1 MNNLQNLP
9 QQSGV
14 LATKLFI
21 PRARADIISR
31 PRLTEVMNEAVRRR
45 LTLVSAPAGFGKTT
59 LLSEWIPRS
68 ERCVTWVSL
77 DRNDNDPVR
86 FWTYV
91 IHALQA
97 LQPDLGKKTLGLLQS
112 PEPLPHTLIM
122 TSLINEINTFPDN
135 FALVLDDYHLIEL
148 PAIHQAIAFL
158 LDHLPL
164 HLHIAILTRIDPPL
178 PLARLRARGQLT
190 EIRAERLRFSAGECR
205 QFLQQVMGL
214 NLTEAQVTALETR
227 TEGWIAGLQLAA
239 ISMQGSQDVD
249 AFIAA
254 FTGSHHYVMDYLLE
268 EVLQQQPE
276 KVGGFL
282 LQTSILD
289 RLSGPLCKAILDAR
303 DDDDGML
310 ESLRQKNLFIIAL
323 DDEGKWYRYHQLFAD
338 VLQKRL
344 AQRSPELIPQLH
356 LRASH
361 WYEQNGF
368 IAESI
373 QQAIEAGD
381 PDRAARLI
389 EDNGCML
396 LISGEVTTLLNW
408 ASAIEFQSDV
418 HPWLAIQQA
427 WAQALDGQ
435 LERVEPTIRAPD
447 QLLAPLDPSPEINT
461 MKGTIAAARAY
472 CANKRGDTRAAE
484 GYAHLALE
492 LLPDCTTIS
501 QSIRSVATSL
511 LGDTSWINGNLNEA
525 IRAYNEAARIGQDAG
540 NPHMVII
547 AHSNL
552 AQVFLEQGQLH
563 RSADLLRRSLEM
575 AVRPDGERSPLAS
588 SLYASLGEIAYEQ
601 NRLEEAAQDLH
612 RCIDLLLKWHDPILL
627 AVAYTRL
634 ARVEHARNQPE
645 IAQEAIRQAERIHQ
659 EQITLSRRS
668 LRVENELARYW
679 ASQGNQEKLS
689 GLVQKANPAPDEE
702 IPFSRQLEYLILM
715 RILAAEK
722 EYGSA
727 APLSVRLLHQA
738 EIAGQVG
745 IQIEILIQQA
755 LIFQGLKDME
765 KALVALEQALELARP
780 EGYVRSFLDTGEAM
794 TRLLCQVR
802 SGHSAGGYEARL
814 LVAINETPGMARPS
828 GELLAEPLTAREM
841 EVLQL
846 IEAGRSNQEIAEHLV
861 LSLLTVKRHIS
872 NIYTKLGVK
881 SRTQAI
887 TLGKELKLLE

>member
-1 MNNLQNLP
+1 MI
-9 QQSGV
+9 SG
-14 LATKLFI
+14 LLSTKLYI
-21 PRARADIISR
+21 P
-31 PRLTEVMNEAVRRR
+31 AVRQTLVERIPLLEQLQR
-45 LTLVSAPAGFGKTT
+45 GLQGPLTLLSAPAGSGKTT
-59 LLSEWIPRS
+59 LLSEWHRGPGEHTPLAWLSLTSDDNDLVRFFRYLSAALDRLQDGLAAEAETFINTPELPDS
-68 ERCVTWVSL
+68 ERILT
-77 DRNDNDPVR
+77 
-86 FWTYV
+86 F
-91 IHALQA
+91 
-97 LQPDLGKKTLGLLQS
+97 
-112 PEPLPHTLIM
+112 
-122 TSLINEINTFPDN
+122 LINRLSDLPGDSV
-135 FALVLDDYHLIEL
+135 LVLDDYHLIEL

-158 LDHLPL
+158 FDHLPL

-214 NLTEAQVTALETR
+214 DLTETQVAALETR

-276 KVGGFL
+276 KVSSFL

-289 RLSGPLCKAILDAR
+289 RLSGPLCRAILDAR

-344 AQRSPELIPQLH
+344 TQRSPELVPQLH

-447 QLLAPLDPSPEINT
+447 QLLAPLNPSPEINT

-472 CANKRGDTRAAE
+472 CANKRGDTHAAE
-484 GYAHLALE
+484 GFAHLALE

-552 AQVFLEQGQLH
+552 VQVFLEQGQLH

-575 AVRPDGERSPLAS
+575 AVRPDGERSPLAA
-588 SLYASLGEIAYEQ
+588 SLHASLGAIAYEQ

-612 RCIDLLLKWHDPILL
+612 RCIALLLKWHDPILL

-668 LRVENELARYW
+668 LPLENELARYW

-689 GLVQKANPAPDEE
+689 GLVQKTKPAPDEE
-702 IPFSRQLEYLILM
+702 IPYSRQLEYLILM
-715 RILAAEK
+715 RILAAKK
-722 EYGSA
+722 EYRSA
-727 APLSVRLLHQA
+727 APLSVRMLHQA
-738 EIAGQVG
+738 DVAGQVG
-745 IQIEILIQQA
+745 IQIEILIERA
-755 LIFQGLKDME
+755 LIFQGLKEME
-765 KALVALEQALELARP
+765 KALEALEQALELARP

-802 SGHSAGGYEARL
+802 SGHSADGYETRL
-814 LVAINETPGMARPS
+814 LAAINETPGMARPS

-846 IEAGRSNQEIAEHLV
+846 IEAGRSNQEIADQFV

-887 TLGKELKLLE
+887 ALGKELKLLE